1 MNRNYRWIPSLLC
14 ALTLAAIAAAQTGQ
28 HVPGTLTEDMRALVE
43 TPAVPGYEQELAAK
57 IAKQLQAYA
66 PKTDGMSNVI
76 VTLGSGSPHRLIVAP
91 MDEPGYVVTSITT
104 EGYLQLQRLPQNIS
118 APLFNELHSAQP
130 VVVRTSQQKWISGAV
145 AGLSL
150 HLQPGR
156 QHPPSPADLDE
167 MFVDVGATNAADVR
181 AAGVDV
187 LSPLA
192 LERTFYEMANNRW
205 TSPAIG
211 DRFGAAALI
220 EVLRRLDPAK
230 LHGTLTV
237 AFVAQQWTGA
247 RGLERMLQTEKPD
260 EVIYVGR
267 LVRPAAAA
275 PTQGLS
281 EAVPVSPFANAPGSG
296 VLIASTTP
304 QDAPAG
310 LAADLKRLAGE
321 NSIPVGTDFSAG
333 LVTRGTAAPAVLPA
347 RSVHL
352 SVATAWPSTPAE
364 FIDGHDVAALAGLL
378 EAYLQGEVHRVEW
391 PAAVALPTPSLP
403 ARPSLAPSTES
414 LLKQIVETYGVSG
427 GHEGA
432 VKDVIASLL
441 PPWAKTETD
450 DVGNL
455 VLHWQSRSGAAKGE
469 HILVV
474 AHQDEIGYGVH
485 SILPDGRLDLEQKG
499 GAVLAYFLGHPALV
513 HSANGMRPG
522 VVELPD
528 GWQKSDFQWPRG
540 ARLHARMNIGAQ
552 TAEQA
557 MQMGIKAGDFVTI
570 PKKYRKLLGTKASA
584 RSFDDRVGCAALV
597 AAAWAIGPDSGAHD
611 ITFVWSTSEELGL
624 DGAAAIAKRLAA
636 EGHAPDY
643 VFAVDTFVSADS
655 PLESKRFG
663 NAPLGQGFVVRA
675 VDNSN
680 IVPHKLVEK
689 VVTLA
694 RSQHIAVQYG
704 ATGGGNDGSVFTAY
718 GATDVALGWP
728 LRYSHSPD
736 EVIDVRDLEALA
748 KVITAIGKSW

>member
-28 HVPGTLTEDMRALVE
+28 HVPGTLTEGMRALVE

-76 VTLGSGSPHRLIVAP
+76 VTLGSGAPHRLIVAP
-91 MDEPGYVVTSITT
+91 MDEPGYIVTSITAD
-104 EGYLQLQRLPQNIS
+104 GYLQLQRLPQNIS

-130 VVVRTSQQKWISGAV
+130 VVVRMSQQKWISGAV

-167 MFVDVGATNAADVR
+167 MFIDVGATNAADVR

-220 EVLRRLDPAK
+220 ELTRRLDPNK
-230 LHGTLTV
+230 IHGTLTV
-237 AFVAQQWTGA
+237 AFVGQQWTGV
-247 RGLERMLQTEKPD
+247 RGLERLLQMQKPD

-267 LVRPAAAA
+267 LMRPAAAA
-275 PTQGLS
+275 QGQA
-281 EAVPVSPFANAPGSG
+281 ETPNPFANAPGSG
-296 VLIASTTP
+296 VLIASTNP
-304 QDAPAG
+304 QDAPTG
-310 LAADLKRLAGE
+310 LAAELKKLAGE
-321 NSIPVGTDFSAG
+321 NKIPITTDFSAP
-333 LVTRGTAAPAVLPA
+333 LVTRGNSAPAALPE

-352 SVATAWPSTPAE
+352 AIATAWPSTPAE
-364 FIDGHDVAALAGLL
+364 FIDGHDVMALAELL
-378 EAYLQGEVHRVEW
+378 EAYLQGEVHKVEL
-391 PAAVALPTPSLP
+391 PVAAALPSPVLP
-403 ARPSLAPSTES
+403 ARPSAAPATETI
-414 LLKQIVETYGVSG
+414 LQQLVETYGVSG

-432 VKDVIASLL
+432 VKDAIANLL
-441 PPWAKTETD
+441 PPWAKPETD
-450 DVGNL
+450 AAGNL
-455 VLHWQSRSGAAKGE
+455 VLHWESNHSKKNPQR
-469 HILVV
+469 ILVV
-474 AHQDEIGYGVH
+474 AHQDEIGYEVH
-485 SILPDGRLDLEQKG
+485 AILPDGRLDLEQKG
-499 GAVLAYFLGHPALV
+499 GAVPGYFLGHPALV
-513 HSANGMRPG
+513 HSANGMHPG
-522 VVELPD
+522 VMELPD

-552 TAEQA
+552 SAEQA
-557 MQMGIKAGDFVTI
+557 LQMGIKAGDFVTV

-597 AAAWAIGPDSGAHD
+597 AAAWAIGPDPGAND

-689 VVTLA
+689 VVSLA
-694 RSQHIAVQYG
+694 RSQKIAVQYG

-718 GATDVALGWP
+718 GGADVALGWP

-736 EVIDVRDLEALA
+736 EVIDVRDLDALA
-748 KVITAIGKSW
+748 KVIAAIGNSW